1 MQKSSTMLTLQE
13 EQPLRIHLWSS
24 EFPIAYNIGK
34 S

>member
-1 MQKSSTMLTLQE
+1 MQKVITMHTLQE

-24 EFPIAYNIGK
+24 EFPIAYNTEK